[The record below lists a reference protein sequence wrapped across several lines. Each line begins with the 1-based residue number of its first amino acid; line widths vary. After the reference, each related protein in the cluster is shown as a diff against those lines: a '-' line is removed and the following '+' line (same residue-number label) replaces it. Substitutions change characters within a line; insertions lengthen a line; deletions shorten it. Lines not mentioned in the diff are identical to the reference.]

1 VQQTA
6 LIQAFL
12 RSLPPIFEVRAVFSN
27 GIPDAY
33 TSSVRCTMMK
43 NKALLILKAALLLLG
58 MLTFQA
64 CFEEE
69 PYRYAPEYGHPYE
82 YPTYRY
88 GGGYGYHEP
97 FWGNHEEHEEHERR
111 WHDEDDD

>member
-1 VQQTA
+1 M
-6 LIQAFL
+6 
-12 RSLPPIFEVRAVFSN
+12 R
-27 GIPDAY
+27 
-33 TSSVRCTMMK
+33 
-43 NKALLILKAALLLLG
+43 NKALLILEAALLLLG

-64 CFEEE
+64 CFEEGS
-69 PYRYAPEYGHPYE
+69 YRYAPEYGHPYE

-88 GGGYGYHEP
+88 GGGGYGYQEP

>member
-1 VQQTA
+1 MHV
-6 LIQAFL
+6 
-12 RSLPPIFEVRAVFSN
+12 SNVRFA
-27 GIPDAY
+27 I
-33 TSSVRCTMMK
+33 MK

-64 CFEEE
+64 CFDEE

-97 FWGNHEEHEEHERR
+97 FWENHEEHEEHERR